1 MLYSLLIEV
10 PCSAVGDH
18 MIHIEDACSIFEEM
32 RRNNESS
39 SLLGAKFTNIFSNG
53 VIVRPGINTST
64 QRAWLH
70 ESRGDLGVVWFLG
83 TNV

>member
-1 MLYSLLIEV
+1 
-10 PCSAVGDH
+10 

-70 ESRGDLGVVWFLG
+70 ESRGDLTSAATHAHGCP
-83 TNV
+83 TNGSSREAA